1 RQAVHH
7 GGEHAHGVA
16 GRARHAA
23 RGDFDAAND
32 VAAADHNG
40 HLDAE
45 LLGRNQIVGNAVNG
59 RLVDAKGVAAGEILA
74 RELDHDATI
83 DRLSHCLSL
92 PCPAQ
97 VTSGAIAP
105 EGFDRSGYFLPLAA
119 ATSAAKSDSCFS
131 IPSPRA

>member
-1 RQAVHH
+1 MRQAIETLGLRVLFGIRAVNAVDIGGLEHDLGPDLGRPQH
-7 GGEHAHGVA
+7 RSRVGGEERIA
-16 GRARHAA
+16 GSAA
-23 RGDFDAAND
+23 EQDDT
-32 VAAADHNG
+32 
-40 HLDAE
+40 E
-45 LLGRNQIVGNAVNG
+45 
-59 RLVDAKGVAAGEILA
+59 GVAACEILA
-74 RELDHDATI
+74 GELDHDATI

-105 EGFDRSGYFLPLAA
+105 EDFDRSGYFLPLAA